1 MNTVI
6 RLLASRVRAEYRMG
20 LRNDEFAF
28 PASTSEASHDAPED
42 RSSVNFAKLTRNE
55 YVERT
60 VLEPSMHSLYL
71 SGEKV

>member
-1 MNTVI
+1 MNTLI
-6 RLLASRVRAEYRMG
+6 RLLASRVRAEHRVG
-20 LRNDEFAF
+20 LRSGEFAF

-42 RSSVNFAKLTRNE
+42 RSSVNLVKLTRSE

-60 VLEPSMHSLYL
+60 VLELSMHSLYL